1 MSLSTAGPSGRAT
14 RGESDLFGHPRGLTF
29 LFATE
34 MWERFSYYGMRALL
48 VLYMVKYLLLPGHA
62 ENVIGLGALR
72 HLLEFDVRAAR
83 RPAVLLAHL
92 RPVYRPRLSHARLRR
107 HPRRPR
113 ARPASHHP
121 ARRSPHGHRPL
132 HDGVRAAV
140 PVRPDRAHS
149 RQWRVQAQHVGAGG
163 RPLRARRSPPR
174 PRLFDLLCRDQ
185 YRRLPRPAG
194 LRNAG
199 RGIRLALRLH
209 RRRRRDDD
217 RACNLSLR
225 IAGAA
230 AGRIAQGGGARQ
242 REETA
247 RAQRMARH
255 PCAARLVPADHV
267 VLGHLRAAGQHHC
280 AVGRRLYR
288 PDASISSSG
297 AAKSRSPGSR
307 RSTRS

>member
-72 HLLEFDVRAAR
+72 QRARIDVRAAR

-92 RPVYRPRLSHARLRR
+92 RPVYRPRLSHAHLRR

-121 ARRSPHGHRPL
+121 ARRSPDGHRPL

-149 RQWRVQAQHVGAGG
+149 RQRRVQAQHVGAGG
-163 RPLRARRSPPR
+163 RPLRARRS
-174 PRLFDLLCRDQ
+174 
-185 YRRLPRPAG
+185 
-194 LRNAG
+194 
-199 RGIRLALRLH
+199 
-209 RRRRRDDD
+209 
-217 RACNLSLR
+217 
-225 IAGAA
+225 
-230 AGRIAQGGGARQ
+230 
-242 REETA
+242 
-247 RAQRMARH
+247 
-255 PCAARLVPADHV
+255 
-267 VLGHLRAAGQHHC
+267 RAATAPIRSSMSG
-280 AVGRRLYR
+280 
-288 PDASISSSG
+288 SISAPS
-297 AAKSRSPGSR
+297 SR
-307 RSTRS
+307 RWSAERWARSSAGTTASPPPASA